1 MTQHAAAQYGS
12 PDKLQ
17 ARVETHRRY
26 SQGPELEA
34 AVDSVLGLTGN
45 EALLDLGCGPGV
57 FLARLQQA
65 GHRGR
70 LVGLDL
76 SEGML
81 TQARMQ
87 APGVEFVQGDAEALP
102 FDEASFD
109 VVTARHMLYHVP
121 DIDVALRE
129 AWRVLRPGGLF
140 LAVTNASDYMQEWY
154 VPFNAALS
162 GIRGQHPDAQR
173 FTEKGGPERV
183 EQVFGEVEVNTLDSA
198 LVFPQ
203 PEDALPYFRSLF
215 DEEVPPGAEQRFLDE
230 VAGRL
235 GPQGWR
241 VPKRVLLLSAK
252 RE

>member
-1 MTQHAAAQYGS
+1 MTQHAAAQYGT

-34 AVDSVLGLTGN
+34 AVDGALGLTGG
-45 EALLDLGCGPGV
+45 EALLDLGCGPGA
-57 FLARLQQA
+57 FLGRLQQS

-81 TQARMQ
+81 AQARVQ
-87 APGVEFVQGDAEALP
+87 APGAEFVQGDAEALP
-102 FDEASFD
+102 FGDVTFD

-121 DIDVALRE
+121 DIDAALRE
-129 AWRVLRPGGLF
+129 ARRVLRPGGLF

-183 EQVFGEVEVNTLDSA
+183 EKVFGGAEVVTLDSA

-203 PEDALPYFRSLF
+203 PEDALPYFHSLF
-215 DEEVPPGAEQRFLDE
+215 DEDVPPGAEQRFVAE

-241 VPKRVLLLSAK
+241 IPKRVLLLKASA
-252 RE
+252 